1 MTASYLPYDPTQTLL
16 LPPAL
21 QEWLP
26 EGHLAYYISDCVDSL
41 DLGAFHARY
50 AEGGPRN
57 QPFDPAMMVKVL
69 LYGYATGV
77 FSSRKIARKLHED
90 VAFRVLAAGNYPKHR
105 TICDFRA
112 FHLAE
117 LAALFVQ
124 VVRLARECGLVKL
137 GTIAV
142 DGTKI
147 KANASRHKAMSYRR
161 MREEQA
167 ELEAQVKVLL
177 ERAQAADRA
186 ERDDPELDVP
196 AEIER
201 REARLAVIKAARERL
216 EARQTEL
223 DKEKGRDPEDDRRP
237 KDKDGKPKGGRYK
250 RDFGVPEDTAQES
263 FTDPD
268 SRIMKRAGG
277 GFDQCYNAHTAVD
290 ETAQI
295 IVAAELS
302 NNAADADRLPVLI
315 EAVTVNLNNAPGSV
329 LADTGFRS
337 EAVFAQLAAGPTDVI
352 VALGREGRAQAK
364 IDAAKNPHTVAMAA
378 RLQTALAKAAY
389 RRRKAIVEPPN
400 GWIKN
405 ILGFR
410 QFSLRGLNKV
420 RDEFRLVCLA
430 LNLRRMSYLATQ

>member
-1 MTASYLPYDPTQTLL
+1 M
-16 LPPAL
+16 
-21 QEWLP
+21 
-26 EGHLAYYISDCVDSL
+26 
-41 DLGAFHARY
+41 RY
-50 AEGGPRN
+50 AGGGPRN
-57 QPFDPAMMVKVL
+57 QPFDPAMIVKVL
-69 LYGYATGV
+69 LHCYATGV

-90 VAFRVLAAGNYPKHR
+90 VAFRALAAGNYTKHR

-112 FHLAE
+112 LHLSE
-117 LAALFVQ
+117 LATSFVELVQ
-124 VVRLARECGLVKL
+124 LTRECGLVKL

-147 KANASRHKAMSYRR
+147 KADSSRHKAMSYRR
-161 MREEQA
+161 MPEEQA
-167 ELEAQVKVLL
+167 ELEAQIKALL
-177 ERAQAADRA
+177 EGALGADRA
-186 ERDDPELDVP
+186 ERDGPQLEVP

-223 DKEKGRDPEDDRRP
+223 DKAKGRDPKDDRRP
-237 KDKDGKPKGGRYK
+237 NGKDGKPKGGRHK

-277 GFDQCYNAHTAVD
+277 GFDQSYAPKEVPLGNKAHTAVD
-290 ETAQI
+290 DTAQI

-302 NNAADADRLPVLI
+302 NAADADRLPVMI
-315 EAVTVNLNNAPGSV
+315 DPVRVNLNSAPGTV

-337 EAVFAQLAAGPTDVI
+337 EAVFAQLAAGPTEVI

-364 IDAAKNPHTVAMAA
+364 IDAARNPQAEAMAA
-378 RLQTALAKAAY
+378 RLQTAVAKAAY

-410 QFSLRGLNKV
+410 QFSLRGPNKV
-420 RDEFRLVCLA
+420 RDELRLVCLA
-430 LNLRRMSYLATQ
+430 LNLRRMSCLVTQ